1 MQNFRT
7 LLALCGVVYSETGQ
21 TVRGTTA
28 HVTELH
34 KHLKLMSS
42 AQGKQ
47 MQIIHTA
54 QTTSSSWIFICIQF

>member
-42 AQGKQ
+42 AQGKLCLLY
-47 MQIIHTA
+47 
-54 QTTSSSWIFICIQF
+54 TSDAADES